1 MEFTL
6 KTEEKSTGPTLC
18 LNMIVKNESRIITRM
33 FDTVISII
41 DSYCICD
48 TGSTDNTVE
57 LITDYFAKK
66 NIPGK
71 VVVEPFKNFCHNRN
85 FALTSCVGLSDFVL
99 LLDADMM
106 LDVRKFNKSM
116 LNGYDSFHI
125 LQGNN
130 DFYYHNCRIVR
141 NNGQYSYSGVTH
153 EYINTPTGN
162 RSYNLEKDVIFI
174 NDWGDG
180 GCKANKFERDIKLL
194 LDGIKDEPNNARYH
208 FYLANTYGDTN
219 HLEKGIEYYKKRIAF
234 GGWDQEVWYSY
245 YKMGLC
251 YKKMDKMPEAINSW
265 LDGYNLLPQRVENL
279 HEIVHHYRNISKHKL
294 AITFYEIADKM
305 IKENHNRDG
314 YLFLHNDVYTY
325 KLAFEY
331 TIVAAYVGV
340 KNIDNHVIQIL
351 NNSKDDALNRN
362 LLTNMKFYKNILKPT
377 NLIILDSSKVF
388 DINSEKNKMTSS
400 SSCLISNETN
410 DGYIM
415 NQRFVNYTITDTGNY
430 LGCDKHIITY
440 NKYVEFDK
448 KFQIT
453 KAQFFDEKF
462 VNKRYIG
469 TEDIKIFR
477 DDENQIKFIGTGF
490 HQDRSIG
497 ISVGDYDLTNM
508 KIIPNEVKCSF
519 NKSDCEKN
527 WVYTNYK
534 GKTHVIYKWHPLQ
547 ICNLNKEKGVIEL
560 VEERNMPLIFANC
573 RGSSCGYTYKN
584 EIWFVVH
591 LVSYEVPRHYYH
603 MIVVFDESL
612 NLLRYSAPFKFHGD
626 SIEYC
631 LSIVVEDERV
641 IMNYS
646 MWDRTSRIGVYDKKY
661 IESALSYTF

>member
-1 MEFTL
+1 MEFKL
-6 KTEEKSTGPTLC
+6 KTEKNSKEPTLC

-57 LITDYFAKK
+57 LIKDYFAKK

-71 VVVEPFKNFCHNRN
+71 VVLEPFKNFCHNRT
-85 FALTSCVGLSDFVL
+85 FALKSCAGLSDYVL

-116 LNGYDSFHI
+116 LKNYDSFSI
-125 LQGNN
+125 LQGNDN
-130 DFYYHNCRIVR
+130 FYYYNCRIVR
-141 NNGQYSYSGVTH
+141 NNGQYSYTGVTH
-153 EYINTPTGN
+153 EYMNTPSGN
-162 RSYNLEKDVIFI
+162 RSHNLEKDVIFI
-174 NDWGDG
+174 NDLGDG
-180 GCKANKFERDIKLL
+180 GCKSDKFERDIKLL

-219 HLEKGIEYYKKRIAF
+219 RLEQGIEYYKKRIAF

-251 YKKMDKMPEAINSW
+251 YKKMGKMPEAINSW
-265 LDGYNLLPQRVENL
+265 LDGYNLLPQRIENL
-279 HEIVHHYRNISKHKL
+279 YEIVHHYRDISKHKL

-325 KLAFEY
+325 KLAVEY
-331 TIVAAYVGV
+331 TIIACYLGI
-340 KNIDNHVIQIL
+340 KNIDKQVLQIF
-351 NNSKDDALNRN
+351 NISRDDALNRN
-362 LLTNMKFYKNILKPT
+362 LLSNMKFYKNILKPT

-388 DINSEKNKMTSS
+388 DINSEQIKMTSS
-400 SSCLISNETN
+400 SSSLISNEAN

-415 NQRFVNYTITDTGNY
+415 NQRFVNYTITDRGSY
-430 LGCDKHIITY
+430 LNCDKHIITY
-440 NKYVEFDK
+440 NKYIEFDK
-448 KFQIT
+448 KFQMVKT
-453 KAQFFDEKF
+453 EFFEEPF
-462 VNKRYIG
+462 VNRRYIG
-469 TEDIKIFR
+469 TEDIKLFR
-477 DDENQIKFIGTGF
+477 DNDNQVKFIGTGF
-490 HQDRSIG
+490 HQDHSIG
-497 ISVGDYDLTNM
+497 ISYGDYDLTNM
-508 KIIPNEVKCSF
+508 KIIPNEAKCSF
-519 NKSDCEKN
+519 FKSDCEKN

-547 ICNLNKEKGVIEL
+547 ICNLNKEKGLLEL
-560 VEERNMPLIFANC
+560 VEERKMPLIFSHC

-584 EIWFVVH
+584 EVWFVVH
-591 LVSYEVPRHYYH
+591 LVSYEMPRHYYH
-603 MIVVFDESL
+603 MIAVFDESL
-612 NLLRYSAPFKFHGD
+612 NLLRYSAPFKFNGEC
-626 SIEYC
+626 IEYC
-631 LSIVVEDERV
+631 LSIVVEDDRV

-661 IESALSYTF
+661 IESTFQKS

>member
-6 KTEEKSTGPTLC
+6 KTEEKSKGPTLC

-208 FYLANTYGDTN
+208 FYLANTYGDIN

-340 KNIDNHVIQIL
+340 KNIDKHVVQIL

-362 LLTNMKFYKNILKPT
+362 LLTNMKFYKNVLKPI
-377 NLIILDSSKVF
+377 NLIILDTSKVF
-388 DINSEKNKMTSS
+388 DINSEQIKMTSS
-400 SSCLISNETN
+400 SSCLISNEKN

-415 NQRFVNYTITDTGNY
+415 NQRFVNYTITDRGSY
-430 LGCDKHIITY
+430 LDCDKHIITY
-440 NKYVEFDK
+440 NKYIEFDK
-448 KFQIT
+448 KFQII
-453 KAQFFDEKF
+453 KAQFFDEPF
-462 VNKRYIG
+462 VNRRYIG

-477 DDENQIKFIGTGF
+477 DDTNQIKFIGTGF

-497 ISVGDYDLTNM
+497 ISFGDYDLTNM
-508 KIIPNEVKCSF
+508 KIIPNEAKCSF

-527 WVYTNYK
+527 WVYTSYK
-534 GKTHVIYKWHPLQ
+534 GKTHVIYQWHPLQ

-560 VEERNMPLIFANC
+560 VEEKKMPLIFSNC

-591 LVSYEVPRHYYH
+591 LVSYEMPRHYYH
-603 MIVVFDESL
+603 IIAVFDDSL
-612 NLLRYSAPFKFHGD
+612 KLLRYSAPFKFHGD

-631 LSIVVEDERV
+631 LSIVVEDDRV

-646 MWDRTSRIGVYDKKY
+646 MWDRTTRIGVYDKKY
-661 IESALSYTF
+661 IESTF

>member
-6 KTEEKSTGPTLC
+6 KTGEKSTGPTLC
-18 LNMIVKNESRIITRM
+18 LNMIVKNESKIITRM

-57 LITDYFAKK
+57 LIQDYFAKK

-85 FALTSCVGLSDFVL
+85 FALTSCVGLSEFVL
-99 LLDADMM
+99 LMDADMM

-153 EYINTPTGN
+153 EYINTPSGN

-251 YKKMDKMPEAINSW
+251 YKKMDKMPEAISCW

-279 HEIVHHYRNISKHKL
+279 YEIVNHYRHISKHKL
-294 AITFYEIADKM
+294 AMTFYEIADKM

-325 KLAFEY
+325 KLAVEY

-340 KNIDNHVIQIL
+340 KNIDKYVMQIL
-351 NNSKDDALNRN
+351 NNSKDGATNRN
-362 LLTNMKFYKNILKPT
+362 LLNNMKFYKHILKPIH
-377 NLIILDSSKVF
+377 LIILDASKVF
-388 DINSEKNKMTSS
+388 DINSEQTKMTSS

-415 NQRFVNYTITDTGNY
+415 NQRFVNYTITDKGNY

-440 NKYVEFDK
+440 NKYIEFDK

-453 KAQFFDEKF
+453 KSQFFDEPF
-462 VNKRYIG
+462 VNRRYIG

-477 DDENQIKFIGTGF
+477 DDENKIKFIGTGF
-490 HQDRSIG
+490 HKDYRIG
-497 ISVGDYDLTNM
+497 ISAGDYDLTNM
-508 KIIPNEVKCSF
+508 KIIPNETKCSF
-519 NKSDCEKN
+519 NNSDCEKN

-534 GKTHVIYKWHPLQ
+534 GKTHIIYQWHPLQ

-560 VEERNMPLIFANC
+560 VEERKMPLVFANC

-603 MIVVFDESL
+603 IIAVFDESL

-631 LSIVVEDERV
+631 LSIVVEDDRV
-641 IMNYS
+641 IMSYS

-661 IESALSYTF
+661 IDSTLSTF